1 LTARVPPP
9 HTLVSEITVQTE
21 HVLVTGGT
29 GRLGRYVVASLR
41 PHYRV
46 TTLDLA
52 GTHAAPD
59 LAVDIL
65 DLAGLQRASRG
76 VHAIVHLA
84 AIDAAVEAPPAAVF
98 ETNVRGTWN
107 VIEAAQ
113 LNGVQRIVVC
123 SSVSAFG
130 VDHTNPAMPPLYLPM
145 DEDHPLRPTR
155 PYGLSKQLGEDIARS
170 FARRGP
176 MVLTCLRPAWIMF
189 PDIVARLV
197 DGPRPPRDP
206 AHPPEPIPLLRS
218 YVAPRDVASAVRL
231 ALERGGPAFATYLI
245 TANDTFEPRP
255 TLDHLRDVYGTLPEI
270 RKPEIYRQNPRASS
284 YDIERARRELG
295 WTPSGSWQDL
305 VAEVGS
311 GPV

>member
-1 LTARVPPP
+1 M
-9 HTLVSEITVQTE
+9 TVQTE

-29 GRLGRYVVASLR
+29 GRLGRYVVAALR

-52 GTHAAPD
+52 QAHVAPD
-59 LAVDIL
+59 LAIDIL
-65 DLAGLQRASRG
+65 DLPGLQRALRG

-98 ETNVRGTWN
+98 ETNVCGTWN

-130 VDHTNPAMPPLYLPM
+130 IDHTNPAMPPLYLPI
-145 DEDHPLRPTR
+145 DEEHPLRPTR

-176 MVLTCLRPAWIMF
+176 MVITCLRPAWIMF
-189 PDIVARLV
+189 PDVLARVV
-197 DGPRPPRDP
+197 DGFRSPGNLAD
-206 AHPPEPIPLLRS
+206 APEPIPLLRS

-231 ALERGGPAFATYLI
+231 ALERSGPAFATYLI
-245 TANDTFEPRP
+245 TANDTFETRP
-255 TLDHLRDVYGTLPEI
+255 TLDHLRDLYGALPEI
-270 RKPEIYRQNPRASS
+270 RKPEIYRRNPRASA
-284 YDIERARRELG
+284 YDTERARRELG
-295 WTPSGSWQDL
+295 WTPSGSWHDL
-305 VAEVGS
+305 VTEADS
-311 GPV
+311 RPV